1 MVRKLISLNSFIHGI
16 WDKKTLY
23 WLAMFF
29 LVAFIWM
36 LIYRPKP
43 EKDNRYS
50 IPFPKECHIELNEE
64 DVKNKILFVIG
75 DVHGC
80 FDELVELLDL
90 AEKEATGNQILPIFV
105 GDLINK
111 GPKNVE
117 VLRKVRSMDAYV
129 VRGNHE
135 EVVLREILRQKLDE
149 SYESQFK
156 YNWAKELTDEVI
168 SYLQELPYTISIP
181 SFNSIIVHAGLVPEV
196 RLEDQDFRN
205 MVSMRNLEK
214 HGDKLVAT
222 SKVFKEDSLEPES
235 PPWGSVW
242 KGPEHVYYGH
252 DATRK
257 LQIYARATGL
267 DTGCVYGGELT
278 GIFLNGPKKIISVK
292 ARKIYKQP

>member
-1 MVRKLISLNSFIHGI
+1 
-16 WDKKTLY
+16 
-23 WLAMFF
+23 MFS
-29 LVAFIWM
+29 LVAFVWM
-36 LIYRPKP
+36 LKYQPKP

-50 IPFPKECHIELNEE
+50 IPFPKERHIVLNET
-64 DVKNKILFVIG
+64 DVKNKILFIIG

-80 FDELVELLDL
+80 FDELVELLNL
-90 AEKEATGNQILPIFV
+90 AEKEVPGTQLLPIFV

-111 GPKNVE
+111 GPQNVE

-156 YNWAKELTDEVI
+156 YNWAKELTDEDI
-168 SYLQELPYTISIP
+168 TYLQELPYTISIP
-181 SFNSIIVHAGLVPEV
+181 SFNSIIVHGGLEPEV
-196 RLEDQDFRN
+196 ELEDQDFRN

-257 LQIYARATGL
+257 LQIHKHATGL

-292 ARKIYKQP
+292 ARETYKQP